1 MDDTAHLI
9 KRVNALHGS
18 SPDAE
23 DTLMDGYARA
33 LALEADRLRLE
44 QRFAELAQAL
54 AGDHDSKRLP
64 ELRSLKQRISSTDE
78 ELALLRSVLTLVRQR
93 LAAASASAAAESAV
107 S

>member
-1 MDDTAHLI
+1 MDDTASLI
-9 KRVNALHGS
+9 KRVKALHAS

-33 LALEADRLRLE
+33 LALEAERLRLE
-44 QRFAELAQAL
+44 RSFGELAQAL

-78 ELALLRSVLTLVRQR
+78 ELALLRSVLTLVRRR
-93 LAAASASAAAESAV
+93 LAAGVAAAAESAA